1 VSVRSFKNKVIL
13 ITGATSGLGATA
25 AISLASKGAKVAI
38 TGRRAEQGNAVLEQ
52 IKAVGGEGLFIKTD
66 VNVRAD
72 VVAMVAKTVE
82 RFGRLDGAVNNAGI
96 TPGVFTPAAEI
107 AEDHWHDTIN
117 TNLNAVFMSMKFEI
131 PAMLASGGGS
141 VVNISSMYGLIG
153 GDIGNAAYV
162 ASKWGVIGLSKTA
175 AIDYGDK
182 GIRVNALC
190 PGYCHS
196 EMVDP
201 YVEAEPEMFEKIISR
216 HSAMNRLGES
226 QEVADAIEWLLSGQ
240 SSFVNGAAIPIE
252 GGETTRLY

>member
-1 VSVRSFKNKVIL
+1 MSNFENKVIL

-25 AISLASKGAKVAI
+25 AVSLASKGAKI
-38 TGRRAEQGNAVLEQ
+38 TIAGRREEQGQAVLKQ
-52 IKAVGGEGLFIKTD
+52 IEAAGGEGMFIKTD
-66 VNVRAD
+66 VMVRED
-72 VVAMVAKTVE
+72 IEAMVAKTVD

-96 TPGVFTPAAEI
+96 TPGVFTPAADI
-107 AEDHWHDTIN
+107 VEDDWYDTIN

-131 PAMLASGGGS
+131 PAMLANGGGS
-141 VVNISSMYGLIG
+141 IVNISSMYGLIG

-162 ASKWGVIGLSKTA
+162 TSKWGVIGLSKTA

-201 YVEAEPEMFEKIISR
+201 YVEAEPEMFEKIINR

-226 QEVADAIEWLLSGQ
+226 QEVADAIEWLLSDQ

>member
-1 VSVRSFKNKVIL
+1 MSSFEGKVIL
-13 ITGATSGLGATA
+13 ISGATSGLGATLA
-25 AISLASKGAKVAI
+25 VSLAGKGAKVAI
-38 TGRRAEQGNAVLEQ
+38 TGRRQEQGQAVLDR
-52 IKAVGGEGLFIKTD
+52 IAAVGGEGLYIRSD
-66 VNVRAD
+66 VTVRAD
-72 VVAMVAKTVE
+72 VEAMVAITVA

-96 TPGVFTPAAEI
+96 AGPVFTPVADIGE
-107 AEDHWHDTIN
+107 EDWLATIN

-131 PAMLASGGGS
+131 PALLASGGGS
-141 VVNISSMYGLIG
+141 IVNISSIMGLSG
-153 GDIGNAAYV
+153 SDIGHAAYS
-162 ASKWGVIGLSKTA
+162 ASKHGVIGLTRTA
-175 AIDYGDK
+175 AIEYAAQ

-201 YVEAEPEMFEKIISR
+201 YVESEPVLFEKILNR

-240 SSFVNGAAIPIE
+240 SSFVNGAAIPID

>member
-1 VSVRSFKNKVIL
+1 MSDFENKVIL

-25 AISLASKGAKVAI
+25 AVSLAGKGAKVAI
-38 TGRRAEQGNAVLEQ
+38 TGRREDQGHAVLEQ
-52 IKAVGGEGLFIKTD
+52 IKAAGGEGLYLKTD
-66 VNVRAD
+66 VTVRAD
-72 VVAMVAKTVE
+72 VEAMVARTVE

-96 TPGVFTPAAEI
+96 SGPVFTPVADISE
-107 AEDHWHDTIN
+107 EDWFATIN

-131 PAMLASGGGS
+131 PALLASGGGS
-141 VVNISSMYGLIG
+141 IVNIASMAGLLG
-153 GDIGNAAYV
+153 GDLGNAPYFT
-162 ASKWGVIGLSKTA
+162 SKHAVIGLTKTA
-175 AIDYGDK
+175 AIDYAQQ

-201 YVEAEPEMFEKIISR
+201 YVEAERELFAKVVSR

-226 QEVADAIEWLLSGQ
+226 QEVADAIAWLLSSQ
-240 SSFVNGAAIPIE
+240 SSFVNGAAIPID